1 MTRSLCRLLVL
12 GGAAYA
18 SAIPAIAAF
27 TCSVTAPGSIN
38 FLVYNPASG
47 TPALGSTD
55 VTLTCSYLGGG
66 VERIDWTMVLTN
78 GSSGNCNA
86 RTLVGPS
93 DTLNYNVYQNN
104 VGGGVWGNAGCA
116 TFPAGRLTV
125 GPGAGNGTRSAT
137 QTLFGQIPIGQYVS
151 AGTYADSLLL
161 TVEYN

>member
-1 MTRSLCRLLVL
+1 MNRHLCALLAALLASL
-12 GGAAYA
+12 AW
-18 SAIPAIAAF
+18 SPPAIAAF

-47 TPALGSTD
+47 TPSLGSTD
-55 VTLTCSYLGGG
+55 VTLTCTHVSGG

-78 GSSGNCNA
+78 GASGNCNA
-86 RTLVGPS
+86 RTLAGTS

-104 VGGGVWGNAGCA
+104 LAGGVWGNAGCA

-125 GPGAGNGTRSAT
+125 GPGGGNGTRSTT

-151 AGTYADSLLL
+151 AGVYADSLLL
-161 TVEYN
+161 TIEYN